1 MKWQVRPKAPSA
13 FFKQF
18 PEFSSLIVQLL
29 YNRDLKT
36 QKQIDEFF
44 NSDFQT
50 DIHDP
55 FLLKE
60 MDKAVKRIKEAIE
73 KQDKITV
80 YGDFD
85 ADGICS
91 SAIIYLT
98 LKELGIKNINTY
110 IPNREEEN
118 HGLNNKSIKYLAKNG
133 TKLIITV
140 DCASS
145 DSEEIDLANSLGVDV
160 IITDHHIV
168 GKKVPNAVALVNPW
182 QKGDKYPFKKLA
194 GAGVAYKLA
203 CALLPLED
211 PFKKWLLDLT
221 ALATVAD
228 VMPIIGEN
236 RTLVK
241 YGLGVLAQTKWLGLK
256 ELMKVSNITPEIIE
270 NPLNGKAPLTN
281 LDVYTLGFVL
291 GPRLNAASRVDH
303 ADGAFNLLI
312 SNNKKEAKGLAQ
324 KINQN
329 NSLRQSVTEKL
340 IKEIEIILKE
350 KFSNGEYPKIIL
362 EGNPNW
368 PVGLIGL
375 MAGKIADKYGCPTIV
390 YNQKGNLINASCRSI
405 PQFNLIKAFDKC
417 ADLFI
422 DYGGHKAAAGFMMKK
437 SKLDQFKNIFYKLI
451 EKELKDQD
459 LTPVLKIDAEL
470 FLEDIN
476 WSNYDKIQMF
486 APFGKDNH
494 SPKFL
499 TKNLEIFNLRTV
511 GNGNKHLKIELII
524 FGKEGK
530 AKKFNAIAFGL
541 GDKEPLLKKGNLI
554 NIVFE
559 IIVNQWNGRRDLEM
573 KIIDLKLT
581 E

>member
-1 MKWQVRPKAPSA
+1 
-13 FFKQF
+13 
-18 PEFSSLIVQLL
+18 
-29 YNRDLKT
+29 
-36 QKQIDEFF
+36 
-44 NSDFQT
+44 
-50 DIHDP
+50 
-55 FLLKE
+55 

-241 YGLGVLAQTKWLGLK
+241 YGLGVFG
-256 ELMKVSNITPEIIE
+256 SN
-270 NPLNGKAPLTN
+270 KMAW
-281 LDVYTLGFVL
+281 V
-291 GPRLNAASRVDH
+291 
-303 ADGAFNLLI
+303 
-312 SNNKKEAKGLAQ
+312 KG
-324 KINQN
+324 INESIKY
-329 NSLRQSVTEKL
+329 NS
-340 IKEIEIILKE
+340 
-350 KFSNGEYPKIIL
+350 
-362 EGNPNW
+362 
-368 PVGLIGL
+368 
-375 MAGKIADKYGCPTIV
+375 
-390 YNQKGNLINASCRSI
+390 
-405 PQFNLIKAFDKC
+405 
-417 ADLFI
+417 
-422 DYGGHKAAAGFMMKK
+422 
-437 SKLDQFKNIFYKLI
+437 
-451 EKELKDQD
+451 
-459 LTPVLKIDAEL
+459 
-470 FLEDIN
+470 
-476 WSNYDKIQMF
+476 
-486 APFGKDNH
+486 
-494 SPKFL
+494 
-499 TKNLEIFNLRTV
+499 
-511 GNGNKHLKIELII
+511 
-524 FGKEGK
+524 
-530 AKKFNAIAFGL
+530 
-541 GDKEPLLKKGNLI
+541 
-554 NIVFE
+554 
-559 IIVNQWNGRRDLEM
+559 
-573 KIIDLKLT
+573 
-581 E
+581 

>member
-13 FFKQF
+13 FLKQF
-18 PEFSSLIVQLL
+18 PKFSSLIVQLL

-55 FLLKE
+55 FLLKG

-73 KQDKITV
+73 KQEKITV

-91 SAIIYLT
+91 STIIYLT

-110 IPNREEEN
+110 IPNREKEN
-118 HGLNNKSIKYLAKNG
+118 HGLNNKSIKSLAKKG

-145 DSEEIDLANSLGVDV
+145 DSEEVDLANSLGVDI
-160 IITDHHIV
+160 IITDHHMF
-168 GKKVPNAVALVNPW
+168 GKKIPNAVAIVNPC
-182 QKGDKYPFKKLA
+182 QKGDKYPFKGLA

-228 VMPIIGEN
+228 VMPIVGEN

-256 ELMKVSNITPEIIE
+256 ELMKVSKVIPEIIE

-281 LDVYTLGFVL
+281 LDFYTLGFVL

-312 SNNKKEAKGLAQ
+312 SKNKKEAKGLAQ

-329 NSLRQSVTEKL
+329 NSLRQSITEKL
-340 IKEIEIILKE
+340 IKEIEIILKG
-350 KFSNGEYPKIIL
+350 KFSNGEYPKFII

-390 YNQKGNLINASCRSI
+390 YNQKGNLINASCRSV

-422 DYGGHKAAAGFMMKK
+422 NYGGHKVAAGFMMKQ
-437 SKLDQFKNIFYKLI
+437 SKLDQFKNIFNKI
-451 EKELKDQD
+451 VEKELKDQES
-459 LTPVLKIDAEL
+459 TIVLKIDTEL

-476 WSNYDKIQMF
+476 WSNYDMIQKF
-486 APFGKDNH
+486 APFGKDNYA
-494 SPKFL
+494 PKFL
-499 TKNLEIFNLRTV
+499 TKNLEIYSLRTV
-511 GNGNKHLKIELII
+511 GNGNKHLKMELMI
-524 FGKEGK
+524 FGKNGK

-541 GDKEPLLKKGNLI
+541 GGKEPLLKKGNLV

-559 IIVNQWNGRRDLEM
+559 IIVNEWNGRRDLEM
-573 KIIDLKLT
+573 KIIDLKLV